1 MPSSIMNVVV
11 DCARPY
17 ELARFWSRVLD
28 RPVDPEAEP
37 GHDEVVVGLPGGEQL
52 YFAKVPE
59 LKTVKNRMHLCVQP
73 DVSRDDEVRRL
84 LDLGASVVDDRRRPD
99 GRGWVVMGDPEGN
112 EFCVLR
118 SVAEWP
124 ESAGA

>member
-1 MPSSIMNVVV
+1 MPTSIMNIAV
-11 DCARPY
+11 DCANPY
-17 ELARFWSRVLD
+17 ALAQFWSRVMAGPINAD
-28 RPVDPEAEP
+28 AQPD
-37 GHDEVVVGLPGGEQL
+37 HDEVVVGLASGEQL

-59 LKTVKNRMHLCVQP
+59 PKTVKNRLHLCLQP
-73 DVSRDDEVRRL
+73 EVPRDEEVRRL
-84 LDLGASVVDDRRRPD
+84 QALGASIVADRRRPD

-124 ESAGA
+124 ESARG

>member
-1 MPSSIMNVVV
+1 MPSSIMNIVV

-17 ELARFWSRVLD
+17 ELAQFWSQALH
-28 RPVDPEAEP
+28 RPVDGDAAPD
-37 GHDEVVVGLPGGEQL
+37 HDEVVVELAGGEQL

-59 LKTVKNRMHLCVQP
+59 PKAVKNRLHLCLQP
-73 DVSRDDEVRRL
+73 DVPRDDEVQRL
-84 LDLGASVVDDRRRPD
+84 LGLGAVVVDDRRRPD

-124 ESAGA
+124 ESARV